1 MLRISDRNEGL
12 MFSNEIQGASYNC
25 RPSDRGKSKRAWSST
40 SERISEPAGQTDDKR
55 IGSRN
60 VFVRLPA
67 LKPTVLKSIDSA
79 SDGKTV
85 GPLPP
90 HN

>member
-1 MLRISDRNEGL
+1 MTASCLVTRYRAHIIVAHLTVASQRGL
-12 MFSNEIQGASYNC
+12 HPACM
-25 RPSDRGKSKRAWSST
+25 K
-40 SERISEPAGQTDDKR
+40 RISEPAGQTDDKR
-55 IGSRN
+55 IGPRN
-60 VFVRLPA
+60 LFVRLPA
-67 LKPTVLKSIDSA
+67 LEPTVLKSIDSA